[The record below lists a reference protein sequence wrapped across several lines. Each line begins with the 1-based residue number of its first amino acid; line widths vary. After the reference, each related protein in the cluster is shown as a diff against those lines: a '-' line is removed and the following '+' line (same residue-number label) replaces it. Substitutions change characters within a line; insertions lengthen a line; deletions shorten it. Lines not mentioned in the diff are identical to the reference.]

1 MTSSISSFLF
11 ASPSSSSSSS
21 SSSFACRSFRNQ
33 ELAAAAAE
41 EEEEEV
47 EEEEEEDE
55 EEETDSSDSDES
67 SSDSPSDSDGCHP
80 EEADDGGPRNYHSK
94 IIQQGYEENWTQTTR
109 KTYNAYMEKFL
120 SFCVTNQ
127 RSGCLKK
134 VLRKGDHGNYEFDP
148 EKLAKSLEEK
158 SNPYSKYT
166 YGIQKQAHKEGK
178 AAFSRIEKV
187 RCAMI
192 YFFKSKSVAL
202 SQKARERVNLWTSGR
217 KKKDIRAKM
226 RANNPII
233 VFAHARDPLPF
244 TIYVFECFF

>member
-1 MTSSISSFLF
+1 M
-11 ASPSSSSSSS
+11 
-21 SSSFACRSFRNQ
+21 
-33 ELAAAAAE
+33 
-41 EEEEEV
+41 
-47 EEEEEEDE
+47 
-55 EEETDSSDSDES
+55 
-67 SSDSPSDSDGCHP
+67 G
-80 EEADDGGPRNYHSK
+80 
-94 IIQQGYEENWTQTTR
+94 TQTTR

-120 SFCVTNQ
+120 SFCVINQ

-134 VLRKGDHGNYEFDP
+134 VLRKGDHGNYEFDS

-202 SQKARERVNLWTSGR
+202 SQKARERVSLCGQNMRTVARSLLESIRSSKIILSCLLEYSPQTLRSFYLCR
-217 KKKDIRAKM
+217 VFKFFKKKS
-226 RANNPII
+226 
-233 VFAHARDPLPF
+233 F
-244 TIYVFECFF
+244 YV